1 MWNGRNM
8 RIVSMDESF
17 MLIPT
22 PKNDHGNL
30 LENQGRVKVSTP
42 IVFFITKW
50 FNGFFVNWFNYIPN
64 SIFLLLSG
72 GSIAPTSPKPDL
84 NESQSSQEVPIVM
97 DESGLLPDPV
107 EEVCII
113 NISLV
118 VGPEKQDFWT
128 RIKVLEGKKFNN
140 SVDECQ
146 FVKNWAWLIKC
157 LKNWH

>member
-22 PKNDHGNL
+22 PKNDHGNHL
-30 LENQGRVKVSTP
+30 GNQGRVKVSTP

-140 SVDECQ
+140 FVDECQ